1 MTAPDPYPRDLRG
14 YGETPPDPK
23 WPGGARLAVSFV
35 LNWEEGGETNV
46 LHGDSES
53 ESAIQ
58 DVIGAKPWVG
68 RRHPSVES
76 MFEYG
81 SRAGVWRLL
90 RVFDRHQVPLT
101 VFAVGMAVQRSPGV
115 VRRMA
120 ELGHEICSHGYRWV
134 DYQHVDIDTERAHVQ
149 LAIRA
154 IEQAVGCRPLGWYTG
169 RSSPDTRRLVVEE
182 GGFLYDSDS
191 YADDLPYWTVVEGRP
206 HLVVPYTLD
215 ANDMRF
221 VSPAGFASGAEFY
234 SYLRDSFDVLYDE
247 GNSQPKMM
255 SVGLHTRLA
264 GRPGRSAGL
273 ERFLEYVSGH
283 DRVWL
288 ARRVDIA
295 RHWIATHP
303 YPPEGNPA

>member
-1 MTAPDPYPRDLRG
+1 MTPSDPYPRDLLG
-14 YGETPPDPK
+14 YGETPPDPR
-23 WPGGARLAVSFV
+23 WPGGARIAVSFV
-35 LNWEEGGETNV
+35 LNWEEGGEANV
-46 LHGDSES
+46 LHGDSAS

-58 DVIGAKPWVG
+58 DVIGAEPWSG
-68 RRHPSVES
+68 RRHPNVES

-90 RVFDRHQVPLT
+90 RLFDRHHVPLT
-101 VFAVGMAVQRSPGV
+101 VFAVGMAVERSPGL

-120 ELGHEICSHGYRWV
+120 ELGHEICSHGYRWI
-134 DYQHVDIDTERAHVQ
+134 DYQHVDVDTERAHIR

-154 IEQAVGCRPLGWYTG
+154 IEQAVGDRPLGWYTG

-191 YADDLPYWTVVEGRP
+191 YADDLPYWTVVQGRP
-206 HLVVPYTLD
+206 HLVIPYTLD

-221 VSPAGFASGAEFY
+221 VSPAGFGTGEDFFFY
-234 SYLRDSFDVLYDE
+234 LKDSFDVLYAE
-247 GNSQPKMM
+247 GASQPKMM

-264 GRPGRSAGL
+264 GRPGRSAALGL
-273 ERFLEYVSGH
+273 FLEYVSGH
-283 DRVWL
+283 EHVWC

-303 YPPEGNPA
+303 YAGGG